1 MAILETFQYEDDI
14 KKLVD
19 VAVVKMKQ
27 YEQTSLGD
35 GLITDEL
42 MSLAKSCRDFAL
54 LGHSTEKTDRP
65 VD

>member
-1 MAILETFQYEDDI
+1 MAILETLQYEDDI

-35 GLITDEL
+35 GLITDETCQFL
-42 MSLAKSCRDFAL
+42 QRFCTFRSFDWKN
-54 LGHSTEKTDRP
+54 
-65 VD
+65 